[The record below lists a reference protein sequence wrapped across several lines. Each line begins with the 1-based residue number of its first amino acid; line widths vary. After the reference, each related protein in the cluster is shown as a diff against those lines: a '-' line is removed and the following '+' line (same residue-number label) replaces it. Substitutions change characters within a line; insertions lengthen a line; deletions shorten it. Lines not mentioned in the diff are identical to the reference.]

1 MTEHGSKLILYKG
14 YTFHKQSVTVI
25 LLPLRH
31 VFLMHKKCQ
40 RPKII
45 HGMHVG
51 RKNRSMDRSE
61 NVLIVEHPVRVISVA
76 VLAAVV

>member
-51 RKNRSMDRSE
+51 RKN
-61 NVLIVEHPVRVISVA
+61 
-76 VLAAVV
+76 